1 MIVQADIPAAQQARA
16 VYEVADVANP
26 YGEVMVGGELRR
38 HKAVRRVAHFETLFR
53 ARVFDVS
60 VFRVLAW
67 YDHQLA
73 RAAGGMYKCGLDVSG
88 GGSGAG
94 HGVTTAEAAMQARSC
109 VAWARNTIPA
119 DLLPAFDGVMDGE
132 TFEQVGARVYGHLCL
147 DRSKRRASS
156 AFRLAANH
164 LLLGVG
170 HLLGVGG

>member
-1 MIVQADIPAAQQARA
+1 MTGGTMGKSAKVSRRVRRNDRVAAPVRPLHPMIVQADIPAAQQARA

-94 HGVTTAEAAMQARSC
+94 LH
-109 VAWARNTIPA
+109 PH
-119 DLLPAFDGVMDGE
+119 LLP
-132 TFEQVGARVYGHLCL
+132 
-147 DRSKRRASS
+147 RRP
-156 AFRLAANH
+156 L
-164 LLLGVG
+164 
-170 HLLGVGG
+170 